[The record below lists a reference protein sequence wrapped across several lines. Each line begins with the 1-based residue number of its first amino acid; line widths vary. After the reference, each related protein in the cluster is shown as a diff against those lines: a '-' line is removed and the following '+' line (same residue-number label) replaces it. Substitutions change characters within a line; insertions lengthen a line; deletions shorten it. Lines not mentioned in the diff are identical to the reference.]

1 MLRVGPLS
9 LKPHTSFVAKAS
21 RSLLGAFC
29 LQRFARHWGVIS
41 FFFAFARMLIPVF
54 ESSNQSLSTKT
65 ETTTAAGMIRM
76 GPRSPDPMPVTAKVV
91 EPQPDRV

>member
-1 MLRVGPLS
+1 
-9 LKPHTSFVAKAS
+9 
-21 RSLLGAFC
+21 
-29 LQRFARHWGVIS
+29 
-41 FFFAFARMLIPVF
+41 MLIPVF